1 MGDWKKD
8 LKAFFEV
15 QRIEKKRKQENDESK
30 SQIEKFYT
38 SKVKSTFKELKKELE
53 RYGREVKIAVG
64 KNFAAID
71 VSHKGLLE
79 LNYQIKVKEVYPY
92 PEMYYRDRSGN
103 GIWAEGTFKL
113 GIQKY
118 TILDI
123 SKEVIIENF
132 MREYK
137 ARLWVLYRGQNV

>member
-38 SKVKSTFKELKKELE
+38 SKVRSTFKELKKELE

-64 KNFAAID
+64 NNFAAID

-79 LNYQIKVKEVYPY
+79 LNYQIKVKDVYPY
-92 PEMYYRDRSGN
+92 PEMYYRDKSAN

-137 ARLWVLYRGQNV
+137 ARLWVLYRGHDA